1 MAALLPAALAAA
13 EGGFS
18 FTDINWGISVWTVVL
33 FVIFFVVMGKFG
45 WGPLLKIVE
54 EREAHIKEAIESSE
68 RANAEARSLL
78 EKHRE
83 LVEEISRERA
93 DILKTAH
100 KEAEQ
105 LKAELQTHARAESEK
120 MIARARDQ
128 IEREKA
134 QAILELRGQVADL
147 AIAAAS
153 KIVTSSLTPEA
164 QRKLVADFLKSIP
177 RAQ

>member
-1 MAALLPAALAAA
+1 VAALLPAALAAA

-18 FTDINWGISVWTVVL
+18 FTDINWGISLWTVVL

-45 WGPLLKIVE
+45 WGPLLKIIE
-54 EREAHIKEAIESSE
+54 ERETHIAGTLESSE
-68 RANAEARSLL
+68 RARADAQSLL
-78 EKHRE
+78 EKHRQ

-105 LKAELQTHARAESEK
+105 LKADLQAHARAESEK
-120 MIARARDQ
+120 MVARARDQ
-128 IEREKA
+128 IEREKV

-153 KIVTSSLTPEA
+153 KIVTSSLTPEV
-164 QRKLVADFLKSIP
+164 QRKLVNDFLNAIP